1 MNAKEWSARYAAHL
15 KTHRPK
21 TYRGF
26 QEDGD
31 LEAHLESVGK
41 SAEEMEQEMER
52 QYLAMNKPPT
62 EDYAAK
68 VAHLGTARQV
78 AEEIVN
84 TNLILVPAEEDDRAM
99 KRGYYAD

>member
-15 KTHRPK
+15 KRHRPK

-31 LEAHLESVGK
+31 LEAHLQSVGN

-52 QYLAMNKPPT
+52 QYLAKNPAP
-62 EDYAAK
+62 EEYLAK

-84 TNLILVPAEEDDRAM
+84 QELILVPAEEDDGAM